1 MQELSET
8 RQSQKQD
15 NMVQLTTEQRVFVV
29 TNFIRMQNV
38 REVQDA
44 FRLRFPDRNPP
55 LRNTIVDNVRNIKTR
70 ERALIETRE
79 SQAGEEQ
86 EEVRKNI
93 AAVRELLEENP
104 HVSSRRNP
112 AAATQSTFNRITRLE
127 LRWHPYCMYVRHELL
142 DTGWPRRL
150 RFSNWFNQQC
160 ENQNFLDR
168 LIIGDEK

>member
-1 MQELSET
+1 MQELSER

-55 LRNTIVDNVRNIKTR
+55 LRNTILDNVRKYQNTGTSLNRNKGNSGRRRTGR
-70 ERALIETRE
+70 
-79 SQAGEEQ
+79 SEE
-86 EEVRKNI
+86 NI

-112 AAATQSTFNRITRLE
+112 VAVTQSTFNRITRLE
-127 LRWHPYCMYVRHELL
+127 LRWHPYRMYVRHKLL
-142 DTGWPRRL
+142 DTDWPR
-150 RFSNWFNQQC
+150 
-160 ENQNFLDR
+160 
-168 LIIGDEK
+168 

>member
-55 LRNTIVDNVRNIKTR
+55 LRNTILDNVRKCQNTGTSLNRNNGKSGQRRTGRR
-70 ERALIETRE
+70 EELKHCRSKRAVGGKPTCEFSSE
-79 SQAGEEQ
+79 SC
-86 EEVRKNI
+86 RSYDI
-93 AAVRELLEENP
+93 
-104 HVSSRRNP
+104 
-112 AAATQSTFNRITRLE
+112 
-127 LRWHPYCMYVRHELL
+127 
-142 DTGWPRRL
+142 
-150 RFSNWFNQQC
+150 
-160 ENQNFLDR
+160 NF
-168 LIIGDEK
+168 